1 MRLDKRH
8 EWQVTIG
15 QAQEVQRRLA
25 PLVVR
30 RGEITSPRFIAGADI
45 SSRRGAYLATGAVVV
60 LDYPGLR
67 PVEIKVVKAHP
78 DLPYIPGLL
87 SFREAPI
94 ILAAC
99 EALTITPDLLIVDG
113 QGIAHPRRLGIAA
126 HLGLWLNIPTI
137 GCAKSLL
144 CGEYEEPAVSAGSYC
159 EITDKG
165 ETIGA
170 VLRTRSGVK
179 PVFVSIGHRLSLE
192 SAIHWVLQCCRGYRL
207 PEPQRLAHQA
217 AGGGLGLQQMTL
229 NHSERVR

>member
-1 MRLDKRH
+1 M
-8 EWQVTIG
+8 TNC
-15 QAQEVQRRLA
+15 QAQEIQRRLA

-30 RGEITSPRFIAGADI
+30 SGEIANPRFIAGADI
-45 SSRRGAYLATGAVVV
+45 SCRRGEDLATGAVVV

-67 PVEIKVVKAHP
+67 PVEVKVIKARP
-78 DLPYIPGLL
+78 TLPYIPGLL

-99 EALTITPDLLIVDG
+99 EALTALPDLLIVDG

-144 CGEYEEPAVSAGSYC
+144 CGEYEEPPIPAGSYRD
-159 EITDKG
+159 ITDED

-170 VLRTRSGVK
+170 ALRTRDGVK
-179 PVFVSIGHRLSLE
+179 PVFVSIGHQLSLE

-217 AGGGLGLQQMTL
+217 AGGFLKL
-229 NHSERVR
+229 